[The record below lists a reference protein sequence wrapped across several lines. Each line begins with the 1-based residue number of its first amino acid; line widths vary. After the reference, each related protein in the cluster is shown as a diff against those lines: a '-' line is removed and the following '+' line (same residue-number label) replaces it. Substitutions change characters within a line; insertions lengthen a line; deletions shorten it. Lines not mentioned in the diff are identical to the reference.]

1 MATGG
6 AYSTAGP
13 AASENKIVVMLA
25 YFVCAFEVVP
35 ETVPYFLYNSALL
48 LAGGY
53 KGTRVPFQ
61 TCPCG
66 SVCVS

>member
-25 YFVCAFEVVP
+25 YFVCAFEMVP
-35 ETVPYFLYNSALL
+35 RYICSARD
-48 LAGGY
+48 
-53 KGTRVPFQ
+53 GTLFPV
-61 TCPCG
+61 
-66 SVCVS
+66 